1 MEMGRGFK
9 HFLRAESL
17 LLDQH
22 FFYLLTL
29 SLKLPSMKTILFTQI
44 VITRPTHDIL
54 SNLGFYLNFE
64 NESVFV

>member
-29 SLKLPSMKTILFTQI
+29 SLKLPSMKTILFTQN

-54 SNLGFYLNFE
+54 SNLRFYLNFE
-64 NESVFV
+64 NESDFV